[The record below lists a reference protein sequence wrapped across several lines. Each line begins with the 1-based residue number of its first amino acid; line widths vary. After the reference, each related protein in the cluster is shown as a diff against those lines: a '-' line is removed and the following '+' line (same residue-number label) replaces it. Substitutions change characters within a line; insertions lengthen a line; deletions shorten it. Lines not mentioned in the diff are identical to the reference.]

1 MQVNIDLTIAMPCP
15 GKISMSQAGIDTNK
29 SFVALMVNVMD
40 ATGQR
45 VQLTDSL
52 KLIPV
57 SISLCNIDV
66 CQALI

>member
-1 MQVNIDLTIAMPCP
+1 MVDSSIDTTMQVNIDLTIAMPCP
-15 GKISMSQAGIDTNK
+15 GKISMLQARVYINK

-57 SISLCNIDV
+57 SIQSV
-66 CQALI
+66 